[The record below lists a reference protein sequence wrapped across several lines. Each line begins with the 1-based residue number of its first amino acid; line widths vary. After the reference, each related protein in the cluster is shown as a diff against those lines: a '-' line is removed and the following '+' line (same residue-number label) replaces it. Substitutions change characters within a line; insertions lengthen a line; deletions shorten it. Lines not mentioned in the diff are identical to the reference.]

1 MRTYRRLFQIFF
13 LALIL
18 GSASGCAMFQP
29 DDPGYNNPQR
39 AQNIVRTASSQE
51 GKQYRMGGA
60 SPSRGFDCSG
70 LIWWAYRQNGLKVP
84 RVTVDQA
91 RAGYAVPKSSP
102 RPGDIMVFRTSS
114 GPRGLPRTP
123 STLSALTSSASMP
136 ATIPSSTAPAAARP
150 YAGRTCSPTGATG
163 SSRYAASSSDPFAG
177 KNEKSAGDRAFFVLF
192 SRHPA
197 RQAALSRIPA
207 FFLCGRRGWHL
218 AIRSF
223 LT

>member
-51 GKQYRMGGA
+51 GKQYRPRFRLLGPHLVGLPPERPQGPA
-60 SPSRGFDCSG
+60 CDRGSG
-70 LIWWAYRQNGLKVP
+70 SGRICRAQELAPARRHHGLQDQQRPPRPAYRHLCRQQYLHPQPQP
-84 RVTVDQA
+84 RQD
-91 RAGYAVPKSSP
+91 
-102 RPGDIMVFRTSS
+102 
-114 GPRGLPRTP
+114 RTP
-123 STLSALTSSASMP
+123 GEHAALLGQQAHRGTPHRHLIPLQERTKKARSP
-136 ATIPSSTAPAAARP
+136 ALFL
-150 YAGRTCSPTGATG
+150 C
-163 SSRYAASSSDPFAG
+163 F
-177 KNEKSAGDRAFFVLF
+177 F

>member
-18 GSASGCAMFQP
+18 GSASGLCHVPAGRSRLQQSPAGPEHRTHGLQP
-29 DDPGYNNPQR
+29 GRQAIPHGRGLSLPRFRLLGPHLVGLPPERPQGP
-39 AQNIVRTASSQE
+39 ACD
-51 GKQYRMGGA
+51 
-60 SPSRGFDCSG
+60 RGSG
-70 LIWWAYRQNGLKVP
+70 LGPDMPCP
-84 RVTVDQA
+84 RA
-91 RAGYAVPKSSP
+91 
-102 RPGDIMVFRTSS
+102 RPGPATSWSS
-114 GPRGLPRTP
+114 GPAAAPAACIP
-123 STLSALTSSASMP
+123 ASMP